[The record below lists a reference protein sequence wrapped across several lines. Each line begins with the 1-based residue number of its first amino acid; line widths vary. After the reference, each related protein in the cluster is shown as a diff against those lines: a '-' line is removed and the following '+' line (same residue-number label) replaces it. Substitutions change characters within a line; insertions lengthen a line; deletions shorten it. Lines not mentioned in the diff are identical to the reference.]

1 VLGPNGAGKSTL
13 LRVLAT
19 ARPPSAGELRLLGR
33 SALPPDPALRRHI
46 GYAGDTPVHIDALS
60 GRENALLF
68 ARAAGLDPG
77 RASEA
82 VGRLL
87 DRLGLA
93 EDADRPAG
101 GYSHG
106 MRRKLLLAEAL
117 AHEPA
122 IVLLD
127 EPTLGLDPPSR
138 DALAALL
145 RERADAGATVVLATH
160 DTRLA
165 ESLCDRVLLLH
176 QGSVA
181 AEGTPTELIRRL
193 APTTRV
199 VVELRNPP
207 RVPPTLEGART
218 AAATRDRLV
227 VEAGAGTAVLPALC
241 EALLAAGAEIASIR
255 VREPGL
261 AEAFLTLTGSDLDPV
276 HR

>member
-1 VLGPNGAGKSTL
+1 MHIALTDHLTCPVCGPEHGLIL
-13 LRVLAT
+13 LADRIEERRVLEGT
-19 ARPPSAGELRLLGR
+19 LGC
-33 SALPPDPALRRHI
+33 PAC
-46 GYAGDTPVHIDALS
+46 
-60 GRENALLF
+60 RE
-68 ARAAGLDPG
+68 RYPI
-77 RASEA
+77 
-82 VGRLL
+82 VG
-87 DRLGLA
+87 GLA
-93 EDADRPAG
+93 DLRPRPAG
-101 GYSHG
+101 PLPGPESAPTLG
-106 MRRKLLLAEAL
+106 PQDRAFRLAAL
-117 AHEPA
+117 MGVAEGPGF
-122 IVLLD
+122 LLD

-145 RERADAGATVVLATH
+145 RERADAGATVILATH